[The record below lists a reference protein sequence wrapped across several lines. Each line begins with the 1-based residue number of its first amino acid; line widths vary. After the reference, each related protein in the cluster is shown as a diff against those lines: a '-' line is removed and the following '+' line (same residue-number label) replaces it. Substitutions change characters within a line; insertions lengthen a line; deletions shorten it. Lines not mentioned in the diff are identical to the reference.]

1 MSVDAATRSRLVGL
15 FVAEAEEALRE
26 LGATHRRLA
35 DGSVGEDL
43 RVFGRTAHGLKGA
56 AAALGFRP
64 LAHVIHRLEEVSLG
78 LASSQGPAREERHGR
93 LALALELLDQGVAH
107 MAVAGLSSFPAGVT
121 EAIARAL
128 EGGDEA
134 GAAEGT
140 VAGSR
145 PAGTTPGPA
154 EAPAPVPAPV
164 PEGAAER
171 LSVPAIDVDEALRLA
186 ASLARAVAQLQGSL
200 AGVDGPLAGATQG
213 LAARAERLES
223 IIAGL
228 RLLPAEV
235 ALTGLREEVEAL
247 ASALG
252 KQVVLSVEGREVRAD
267 RRTLQAARGTLRHLV
282 RNSVD
287 HGIETPAARRAA
299 GKPPAGILSLRVS
312 SAEGALQV
320 TVADDGA
327 GFDVAAARE
336 ALVRS
341 GDDAA
346 RILAM
351 PEAEVLARFAAEGG
365 STRRQVT
372 EVSGRGLGLSAVAAM
387 ARNAG
392 GTFSVRSEPGHGS
405 AVTFALPL
413 DVYSVEALVV
423 WAGERTLGIPVQAL
437 ERTVLLHAR
446 DQAVSGP
453 TGRTL
458 AAGESIVP
466 LIGLAETLG
475 LEADPG
481 GERFA
486 LVLHGAEGAVA
497 LAVADIGAVMAV
509 VPSPVPGAAG
519 AGALVAGLARLAD
532 GTTLQVLDPRGLVV
546 AARAAARRP
555 RPHGQ
560 QPAPVQPADAA
571 VMRPEQ
577 APGRARRDVVLAE
590 DSLATREVLRVL
602 LEEQGFVVRLAADG
616 EEALA
621 RIRERLP
628 DVVVTD
634 VNMPRRDGLSLTRA
648 IRADPAMARLPVIL
662 LTSQDDQS
670 SRTAGASAGADAYLV
685 KSRFGAAV
693 LATTL
698 ARIGVGPASGS
709 EAGQPA

>member
-1 MSVDAATRSRLVGL
+1 VNLDAATHFRLVGL

-35 DGSVGEDL
+35 DGSGGEDL
-43 RVFGRTAHGLKGA
+43 LVFGRTAHGLKGA

-64 LAHVIHRLEEVSLG
+64 LAQVIHKLEEVSLG
-78 LASSQGPAREERHGR
+78 LAGSSGPAREERHGR

-107 MAVAGLSSFPAGVT
+107 MSVAGLSSFPAGVT
-121 EAIARAL
+121 EAIGRAL
-128 EGGDEA
+128 DDGEEA
-134 GAAEGT
+134 GAAEGP
-140 VAGSR
+140 VAGASE
-145 PAGTTPGPA
+145 AGTAAGPA
-154 EAPAPVPAPV
+154 PASVPV
-164 PEGAAER
+164 PESVAER
-171 LSVPAIDVDEALRLA
+171 LSVPATDVDEALRLA

-213 LAARAERLES
+213 LAARAERLEA

-235 ALTGLREEVEAL
+235 ALSGLKQEVDAL

-252 KQVVLSVEGREVRAD
+252 KQVVLTVEGREVRAD

-282 RNSVD
+282 RNAVD
-287 HGIETPAARRAA
+287 HGIETPSARSAA
-299 GKPPAGILSLRVS
+299 GKPPAGILSLRVT

-327 GFDVAAARE
+327 GFDVVAARE
-336 ALVRS
+336 ALVRR

-351 PEAEVLARFAAEGG
+351 PESEVLARFAAEGG
-365 STRRQVT
+365 STRQQVT
-372 EVSGRGLGLSAVAAM
+372 EVSGRGLGLSAVAAL
-387 ARNAG
+387 ARDAG
-392 GTFSVRSEPGHGS
+392 GAFSVRSELGRGS
-405 AVTFALPL
+405 AVTFSLPL

-423 WAGERTLGIPVQAL
+423 SAGERTLGIPVQAL
-437 ERTVLLHAR
+437 ERTVLLHAS
-446 DQAVSGP
+446 DLTAAGP

-475 LEADPG
+475 LDTEPG

-486 LVLHGAEGAVA
+486 LVLHGVDGAVA
-497 LAVADIGAVMAV
+497 LAVDDIGAVVAV
-509 VPSPVPGAAG
+509 VPSPAPGAAG

-532 GTTLQVLDPRGLVV
+532 GTTLQVLDPRGLVA

-555 RPHGQ
+555 RPQRQ
-560 QPAPVQPADAA
+560 QPAPVPAADAA
-571 VMRPEQ
+571 APRPE
-577 APGRARRDVVLAE
+577 PGPIRARRDVVLAE

-634 VNMPRRDGLSLTRA
+634 VNMPRRDGLSLARA

-662 LTSQDDQS
+662 LTSQDDEPA
-670 SRTAGASAGADAYLV
+670 RAAGASAGADAYLV
-685 KSRFGAAV
+685 KSRFDAGV
-693 LATTL
+693 LAATL
-698 ARIGVGPASGS
+698 ARIGVGPASRS
-709 EAGQPA
+709 EPGEMT

>member
-1 MSVDAATRSRLVGL
+1 MDAATQSRLVGL

-35 DGSVGEDL
+35 DGSGAEDL

-64 LAHVIHRLEEVSLG
+64 LARVIHRLEEVSLG
-78 LASSQGPAREERHGR
+78 LAGASGPAWSQRHGR

-107 MAVAGLSSFPAGVT
+107 MSVAGLSSFPAGVT

-128 EGGDEA
+128 DGGEEA
-134 GAAEGT
+134 GAAEGN
-140 VAGSR
+140 VAG
-145 PAGTTPGPA
+145 PGPA
-154 EAPAPVPAPV
+154 GHTAAPAMAPAQAI
-164 PEGAAER
+164 EGAAER
-171 LSVPAIDVDEALRLA
+171 LNVPATDVDEALRLA
-186 ASLARAVAQLQGSL
+186 ASVARAVAQLHGSL
-200 AGVDGPLAGATQG
+200 GGVDGPLAGATQG
-213 LAARAERLES
+213 LAARAERLEA

-235 ALTGLREEVEAL
+235 ALSGLKEEVEAL
-247 ASALG
+247 ANALG
-252 KQVVLSVEGREVRAD
+252 KQVVLSVEGWEVRAD

-282 RNSVD
+282 RNAVD

-299 GKPPAGILSLRVS
+299 GKPPAGVLSLRVS

-320 TVADDGA
+320 MVADDGA

-336 ALVRS
+336 ALVRR
-341 GDDAA
+341 GDDAS
-346 RILAM
+346 RVQAM
-351 PEAEVLARFAAEGG
+351 PESEVLARFAAEGG

-372 EVSGRGLGLSAVAAM
+372 EVSGRGLGLSAVAAL
-387 ARNAG
+387 ARDAG
-392 GTFSVRSEPGHGS
+392 GAFSVRSEHGRGS
-405 AVTFALPL
+405 AVTFSLPL

-423 WAGERTLGIPVQAL
+423 SAGERTLGIPVQAL
-437 ERTVLLHAR
+437 ERTVLLHGS
-446 DQAVSGP
+446 DQAVAGP

-475 LEADPG
+475 LEAEPG

-486 LVLHGAEGAVA
+486 LVLHGSEGAVA
-497 LAVADIGAVMAV
+497 LAVDDIGAVVAV

-532 GTTLQVLDPRGLVV
+532 GTTLQVLDPRGLVA

-555 RPHGQ
+555 RPPRQ
-560 QPAPVQPADAA
+560 QPSPAPAPEPIAP
-571 VMRPEQ
+571 RPG
-577 APGRARRDVVLAE
+577 PGPVPARRDVVLAE

-648 IRADPAMARLPVIL
+648 IRADPALARLPVIL
-662 LTSQDDQS
+662 LTSQDDEP
-670 SRTAGASAGADAYLV
+670 SRAAGASAGADAYLV
-685 KSRFGAAV
+685 KSRFGADV
-693 LATTL
+693 LAATL
-698 ARIGVGPASGS
+698 ARIGLGPAGGS
-709 EAGQPA
+709 EAGMRT